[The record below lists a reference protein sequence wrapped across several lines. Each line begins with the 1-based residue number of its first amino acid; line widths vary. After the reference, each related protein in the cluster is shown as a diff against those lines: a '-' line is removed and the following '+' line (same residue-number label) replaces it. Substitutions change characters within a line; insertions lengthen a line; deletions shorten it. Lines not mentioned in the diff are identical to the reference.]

1 MPTTTIYGASDD
13 LIEFDGAI
21 NGEAGAPIDGTPATV
36 ILTAPDGAS
45 LTLHVGFC
53 CREMNRDGWAI
64 SVQSHGDQ
72 SPSWPMRFV
81 ATPGRNPESD
91 PAIEITHPEGCT
103 ATCDGEP
110 VS

>member
-21 NGEAGAPIDGTPATV
+21 YGEANAYITPPQDSTV
-36 ILTAPDGAS
+36 ILTAPDGAT
-45 LTLHVGFC
+45 LTLKIGFC
-53 CREMNRDGWAI
+53 TSNPDGWGIA
-64 SVQSHGDQ
+64 VQTHGAQ

-81 ATPGRNPESD
+81 PRPGHDED
-91 PAIEITHPEGCT
+91 PAIEIDVPEGT
-103 ATCDGEP
+103 SATCDGEQ

>member
-21 NGEAGAPIDGTPATV
+21 YGEAGAYTGTPKDSTV
-36 ILTAPDGAS
+36 IITAPDGAT
-45 LTLHVGFC
+45 LTLAVGFC
-53 CREMNRDGWAI
+53 TRNPDGWSIA
-64 SVQSHGDQ
+64 VETHGGQ
-72 SPSWPMRFV
+72 SPSWPMRF
-81 ATPGRNPESD
+81 APRPDRPDD

-110 VS
+110 VQ